1 MSEVVMLVSQLTGVL
16 LVATLLSSILSSVLY
31 PSVRRLIST
40 FDPRTR
46 AAATL
51 GYALVTPGVALIA
64 MLLNSGLNAT
74 QWLVLEHCHGEQC
87 GTHAPLL
94 AVGSPGNISLVAGA
108 LLLLAGFALGVSKVL
123 IAGRRQLMTL
133 FNLGKQQQDYVV
145 IDSDHLLAWCCG
157 LFRPKILL
165 SRALLQQFDA
175 DQINVVLAHERAHVA
190 RMDNLRNVTARWST
204 CLWLPALR
212 KRLCADLN
220 TDNEACCDAI
230 ALRAAPGSFQQV
242 VERMATQP
250 QATVAARH
258 VSFGT
263 RQAAARIN
271 AANDRGMAHP
281 FFAHLLVTS
290 VWILQAALV
299 STAAHSVVEL
309 IAAASL

>member
-31 PSVRRLIST
+31 PSVRQLIST
-40 FDPRTR
+40 FDPQTR

-108 LLLLAGFALGVSKVL
+108 LLLLAGFAAGISKVL

-165 SRALLQQFDA
+165 SRALLQQFNA

-190 RMDNLRNVTARWST
+190 RMDNLRNVAARWST
-204 CLWLPALR
+204 CLWLPKLR
-212 KRLCADLN
+212 KRLCADL
-220 TDNEACCDAI
+220 TADNEACCDAV
-230 ALRAAPGSFQQV
+230 AFRAAPTSFQHV

-250 QATVAARH
+250 KAAVAGQHAC
-258 VSFGT
+258 FGT
-263 RQAAARIN
+263 NQAAARIK
-271 AANDRGMAHP
+271 AANATGASHPLLAHT
-281 FFAHLLVTS
+281 FVIS
-290 VWILQAALV
+290 VWMLQAVLI
-299 STAAHSVVEL
+299 STAAHSVVEV
-309 IAAASL
+309 IASAGI